1 MAMTPIVSIIIQ
13 NKNEK
18 DNVIECLDAIRRSD
32 KEPPSIQ
39 IIIVDIKSTDDS
51 VAVIRK
57 KLLDMKK
64 EGFIDSALIE
74 TETDKGGPDAYV
86 RAFAHVRRDYA
97 YLMKMDND
105 LLVDPHCL
113 TELVRMAE
121 SDERIG
127 FVGGKVYMYRN
138 GPTNQFHLIG
148 VYFGPFIDAGGY
160 VGAWEEDDGQYDQAM
175 ELGALHGAMLLV
187 KRSVIEEIGLMDTD
201 YFLYHDD
208 LDWCYRGKKAGFRI
222 MYVPTAKGWHKV
234 SPNRGTVTNRFVY
247 HSTRSTIIF
256 ARKHYGYAHFFLYY
270 IYNLLFLQRA
280 LLVRAL
286 KSNRYDAFKVLAKA
300 NADALLSHLHKP

>member
-1 MAMTPIVSIIIQ
+1 MAMSPIVSIIIQ

-32 KEPPSIQ
+32 KKPQSIQ

-51 VAVIRK
+51 VAVICR
-57 KLLDMKK
+57 KLLEMKR
-64 EGFIDSALIE
+64 EGFLDPMLIE
-74 TETDKGGPDAYV
+74 TETDKGGPEAYE
-86 RAFAHVRRDYA
+86 RAFAHVCQDYA

-105 LLVDPHCL
+105 LLVDPRCL
-113 TELVRMAE
+113 SELMKMAE

-127 FVGGKVYMYRN
+127 FVGGKVYMYRD
-138 GPTNQFHLIG
+138 GPTSQFHLIG
-148 VYFGPFIDAGGY
+148 NYFGPFIDAGKY
-160 VGAWEEDDGQYDQAM
+160 VGALEEDEGQYDKAM

-187 KRSVIEEIGLMDTD
+187 KRSVIEKIGLMDTD

-208 LDWCYRGKKAGFRI
+208 LDWCYRGKKAGFKV

-234 SPNRGTVTNRFVY
+234 SPNRGTVTNRFMY
-247 HSTRSTIIF
+247 HATRSTIIF
-256 ARKHYGYAHFFLYY
+256 ARKHYGYAHFALYY

-280 LLVRAL
+280 LLVSGL
-286 KSNRYDAFKVLAKA
+286 KSKRYDVFKVLAKA